1 MSELVNDEDIHA
13 SKNPDKPP
21 RLPYNAWLLKMGKLV
36 ENSAIKEAKTND
48 RKHKPVKN
56 GQVCRSAYK
65 PARKKCTSTAET
77 GKYPESWYPRYQ
89 V

>member
-1 MSELVNDEDIHA
+1 MSEWVNDEDIHA

-48 RKHKPVKN
+48 RKHKPVKP
-56 GQVCRSAYK
+56 QK
-65 PARKKCTSTAET
+65 ERKTIHWLEVENYSL
-77 GKYPESWYPRYQ
+77 P
-89 V
+89 